1 MTSQRAQ
8 DLLRQEIDD
17 LSESIAQEVLD
28 FVLFVKARRAEEA
41 FLWEQVES
49 AQRHRQA
56 HPDEVQ
62 TVDAAT
68 WDQLTAHLD
77 DGE

>member
-1 MTSQRAQ
+1 MTQQRAQ

-28 FVLFVKARRAEEA
+28 FILFVKARRAEEA
-41 FLWEQVES
+41 FLWRQVEA
-49 AQRHRQA
+49 AQLHRQG
-56 HPDEVQ
+56 HPDEVK
-62 TVDAAT
+62 TVDADT

-77 DGE
+77 NGE